1 MAEFYRYQSY
11 DGNLYEGLTPTQLI
25 KLKQDDE
32 KAVQER
38 QSNSTLGPQISAGI
52 RELEEQ
58 RQQQPQ
64 GEPAATATQTAP
76 LPGVAGDGAM
86 GGMTTTAEPNYPTS
100 NIPSFGSQGFTDE
113 VDKAV
118 QDQQATTTS
127 SMNQTLQGGGVME
140 PVSQSW
146 EGFTPEQQA
155 GIEQQQA
162 AQQRQMSAPMMNLFK
177 DIPDEVADDLI
188 AQYRMG
194 TLKPNAFIKQIT
206 DIKKT
211 LRGAEAEEKK
221 LSFES
226 KLKREEQAD
235 VQKGMT
241 DRTKMNLESQELISK
256 LDRESREKIDSLARG
271 NGIYDAPEGISE
283 IDNIAAYSL
292 AYEIGKSRGM
302 KDVYPTI
309 IAGLKTGKSINEI
322 RDEIR
327 FSQQSTGFN
336 QAARSGMQQ
345 LFMNKPAKIVDRAYD
360 AFDDLIEKQDEVGM
374 SNYLKKAAQ
383 DSYGTTLAQQIV
395 GKDRT
400 IDFLNEIQ
408 DDLAAYE
415 EAGGDTNI
423 FSGNLERVAK
433 KAGTVADK
441 NLRTIATK
449 IASAIQQYR
458 RSMSGVAFSVPESK
472 EYSAMFPGIDKT
484 SSFNIATLNALK
496 DVFGGDV
503 AHLYR
508 NAMGDDAYN
517 RFIIGKTPDT
527 TTGTTPDTTTKI

>member
-140 PVSQSW
+140 PVSQPW

-162 AQQRQMSAPMMNLFK
+162 TKQRQMSAPMMNLFK

-194 TLKPNAFIKQIT
+194 TLKPNAFIKQIA

-211 LRGAEAEEKK
+211 LYDEARARETFEFETKKRAQTGSGAYSKILLQKGTEEDRKK
-221 LSFES
+221 ALAVIDSFE
-226 KLKREEQAD
+226 KAGIYMDTPEQ
-235 VQKGMT
+235 
-241 DRTKMNLESQELISK
+241 LE
-256 LDRESREKIDSLARG
+256 LDRGFA
-271 NGIYDAPEGISE
+271 IS
-283 IDNIAAYSL
+283 NPL
-292 AYEIGKSRGM
+292 
-302 KDVYPTI
+302 
-309 IAGLKTGKSINEI
+309 
-322 RDEIR
+322 
-327 FSQQSTGFN
+327 
-336 QAARSGMQQ
+336 
-345 LFMNKPAKIVDRAYD
+345 LFMEDFSKKMRGTSEGLRAKKESIP
-360 AFDDLIEKQDEVGM
+360 IEVEKVTE
-374 SNYLKKAAQ
+374 LTEPKAKAA
-383 DSYGTTLAQQIV
+383 A
-395 GKDRT
+395 
-400 IDFLNEIQ
+400 
-408 DDLAAYE
+408 
-415 EAGGDTNI
+415 
-423 FSGNLERVAK
+423 
-433 KAGTVADK
+433 
-441 NLRTIATK
+441 ATK
-449 IASAIQQYR
+449 IATLQAEFGKKFISDQTAKELGAYEGSYAQLETLMKGIED
-458 RSMSGVAFSVPESK
+458 PESPEGPIMQWK
-472 EYSAMFPGIDKT
+472 RINPYDWKAQGLQQLVTTTKQLVGKALEGGVLRAEDERKYEKILPKIGDTYESAVIKSEQLQNMINTAYK
-484 SSFNIATLNALK
+484 
-496 DVFGGDV
+496 
-503 AHLYR
+503 
-508 NAMGDDAYN
+508 AMLEGLRRAGKNVSGYN
-517 RFIIGKTPDT
+517 PDLGQPTEPTPDT
-527 TTGTTPDTTTKI
+527 TITDEEISTEDLIDEIMAEIGTE